1 MWLAYLENL
10 KRRDS
15 AVITFCLVPLQ
26 LIIVTHKNRLSSTFF
41 SYTVHSRVTPQ
52 QTNSTESTVKIEVI
66 RCVWFISAT
75 L

>member
-15 AVITFCLVPLQ
+15 AVITLCLVPLQ

-41 SYTVHSRVTPQ
+41 SYAVHSRVTSQ
-52 QTNSTESTVKIEVI
+52 QTNSIESTVKIEVI
-66 RCVWFISAT
+66 RCV
-75 L
+75 